1 MAGSTETSL
10 TNDLKREGPSRKEG
24 QKEADGH
31 SGIIKVPRPEQAV
44 PRTRTASTT
53 RPTGGQTQLFSPLQ
67 SCTKASTP
75 LQPREANLELK
86 RGS

>member
-1 MAGSTETSL
+1 MAGSTKTSL
-10 TNDLKREGPSRKEG
+10 TNDLKREGPSRKGG
-24 QKEADGH
+24 QKETDGH

-44 PRTRTASTT
+44 RTRTASTT
-53 RPTGGQTQLFSPLQ
+53 GPTGGQTQLFSPLQ

-75 LQPREANLELK
+75 LQPGEANLELK